1 MSGKYPAMTVA
12 KWFVAW
18 AEAEDADLSNLKLQ
32 KLLYYAQGHHLG
44 RTGKPLFPEKI
55 EAWSHGP
62 VVPQIYRAFRDF
74 ASGDIRLPGSDTFMW
89 DQIDS
94 ETADFLILVWNTYG
108 EFAAWRLRNMTHDE
122 APWKANF
129 RPDEK
134 NLEIPQS
141 DLLKFF
147 KLVKEPA

>member
-1 MSGKYPAMTVA
+1 MSASYRAMTVA

-32 KLLYYAQGHHLG
+32 KLLYYAQGHHLA
-44 RTGKPLFPEKI
+44 RTGKPLFEETI

-62 VVPQIYRAFRDF
+62 VVPQVYRAFKKFD
-74 ASGDIRLPGSDTFMW
+74 SSDIRLPDSDTFMW
-89 DQIDS
+89 DQIDT
-94 ETADFLILVWNTYG
+94 ETTDLLILVWNTYG

-129 RPDEK
+129 KPREK
-134 NLEIPQS
+134 SLEIPQQ
-141 DLLKFF
+141 DMLNFF
-147 KLVKEPA
+147 QKISNPV

>member
-1 MSGKYPAMTVA
+1 MSAKYSAMTVA

-32 KLLYYAQGHHLG
+32 KLLYYAQGHHLA
-44 RTGKPLFPEKI
+44 RTGTPLFHETI

-62 VVPQIYRAFRDF
+62 VVPQVYRAFKEF
-74 ASGDIRLPGSDTFMW
+74 ESADIRLPGPDAFQW
-89 DQIDS
+89 DQVDT

-129 RPDEK
+129 KPDEW
-134 NLEIPQS
+134 NLEIPQK
-141 DLLKFF
+141 DLLDYFRQVSKP
-147 KLVKEPA
+147 V